1 MMTAGA
7 SSPDRPRLLL
17 TSAMAQHANSRL
29 ERLEEAGFELVEGYD
44 IASSTSPHD
53 LARALDGIWGTVAG
67 SEPYTREV
75 LQQAASLRVIARC
88 GVGYDAI
95 DVDAATENGVAVLI
109 TPEGN
114 FESVADFA
122 LALML
127 ALVRRLVLAD
137 RAVRSG
143 RWRPT
148 ELTGDL
154 AQATVGIVGLG
165 RIGRAVAQRL
175 GGFGCRILGVE
186 TQPELTVC
194 AQLGIEFM
202 TLEQVLPLVDVLT
215 LHVPRTSETYH
226 LIGARELSMMKRSA
240 ILVNTA
246 RGGIVDEW
254 ALFEAL
260 NAGSL
265 AGAGLDVFEQ
275 EPIADDHPLLQC
287 SNVILSGHV
296 SAFTRLATE
305 KTLDA
310 VVAGLLDIAAGR
322 MPAGWVNPPVA
333 VHE

>member
-1 MMTAGA
+1 MMTRGA
-7 SSPDRPRLLL
+7 SGPNRPRLLL

-29 ERLEEAGFELVEGYD
+29 ERLEEAGFELVERYD
-44 IASSTSPHD
+44 VASSTPPD
-53 LARALDGIWGTVAG
+53 ELARSLDGIWGTVAG

-75 LQQAASLRVIARC
+75 LQQATSLRVIARC

-127 ALVRRLVLAD
+127 ACVRRLVAAD
-137 RAVRSG
+137 QAVRSG
-143 RWRPT
+143 DWRPT
-148 ELTGDL
+148 ELSGDL
-154 AQATVGIVGLG
+154 ARATVGIVGLG

-175 GGFGCRILGVE
+175 RGFGCRILGVE
-186 TQPELTVC
+186 TQPDQTAC
-194 AQLGIEFM
+194 AQLGIELM
-202 TLEQVLPLVDVLT
+202 TLEEVLPLADVLT
-215 LHVPRTSETYH
+215 LHVPRTPETYH
-226 LIGARELSMMKRSA
+226 LIGTRELGMMKRSA
-240 ILVNTA
+240 VLVNTA

-254 ALFEAL
+254 ALFDAL
-260 NAGSL
+260 SAGAL

-275 EPIADDHPLLQC
+275 EPIAGDHPLRQC

-305 KTLDA
+305 QTLDA
-310 VVAGLLDIAAGR
+310 VVAGLLDIAADR
-322 MPAGWVNPPVA
+322 TPAGWVNRPATVQK
-333 VHE
+333 